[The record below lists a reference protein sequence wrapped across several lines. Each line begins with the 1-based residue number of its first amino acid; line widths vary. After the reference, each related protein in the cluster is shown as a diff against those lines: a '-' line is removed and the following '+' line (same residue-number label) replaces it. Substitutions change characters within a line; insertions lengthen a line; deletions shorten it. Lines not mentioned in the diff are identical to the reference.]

1 MFASKINHVFFS
13 VGVHSCMRLKSSL
26 CGCTA
31 MSVKHDYSVLRELDN
46 DSFSL
51 ALKKQRCCGNTG
63 AL

>member
-1 MFASKINHVFFS
+1 
-13 VGVHSCMRLKSSL
+13 MRLKSSL
-26 CGCTA
+26 CDCTA